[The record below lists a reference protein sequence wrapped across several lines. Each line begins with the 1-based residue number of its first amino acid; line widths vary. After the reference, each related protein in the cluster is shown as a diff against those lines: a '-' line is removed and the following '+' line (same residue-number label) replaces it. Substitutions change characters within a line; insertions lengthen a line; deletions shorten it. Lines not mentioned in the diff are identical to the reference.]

1 MKRVLSG
8 IQPSGEIHIGN
19 YLGAI
24 KQWVAIGEKLGR
36 DAFFCIVDYHALTNP
51 LAYDPSTL
59 AQRTFEA
66 ALVNIAAG
74 LDPEKVTL
82 FVQSHVPEHTE
93 LSWVFTTLT
102 PLGDL
107 TRMTQ
112 FKDKASK
119 QATVWSGLLMYPV
132 LQAAD
137 ILIYKADTVP
147 VGEDLDQG
155 GLLPFLLGEE
165 GPFRGELQ
173 HQKLGE
179 EGEELAFRPEVLRH
193 LGQGLLQHGEDGH
206 LLWGKP
212 APPQGLPQGLRGPLK
227 AGKGD
232 ADHRRTGRFLGRRR
246 PTFSR
251 TSSMVAWATALA
263 RLAPSKRASIT

>member
-1 MKRVLSG
+1 MKESILDVLL
-8 IQPSGEIHIGN
+8 
-19 YLGAI
+19 YLFEHYFTNDAISVDGDDLTAQNGPLMGA
-24 KQWVAIGEKLGR
+24 V
-36 DAFFCIVDYHALTNP
+36 
-51 LAYDPSTL
+51 
-59 AQRTFEA
+59 
-66 ALVNIAAG
+66 AG
-74 LDPEKVTL
+74 LEEG
-82 FVQSHVPEHTE
+82 HH
-93 LSWVFTTLT
+93 
-102 PLGDL
+102 LGE
-107 TRMTQ
+107 
-112 FKDKASK
+112 
-119 QATVWSGLLMYPV
+119 VH
-132 LQAAD
+132 
-137 ILIYKADTVP
+137 
-147 VGEDLDQG
+147 EDLDQG
-155 GLLPFLLGEE
+155 GLLPLLLGEE

-179 EGEELAFRPEVLRH
+179 EGEELAFRPEVPGH
-193 LGQGLLQHGEDGH
+193 LGQGLLHHGEDGH